1 MVVKN
6 NNHIM
11 RIVFKIQRIYLL
23 NPDELLGWPD
33 VRYLADLTAS

>member
-1 MVVKN
+1 MVVKS

-11 RIVFKIQRIYLL
+11 RIAFKIQRIYLL
-23 NPDELLGWPD
+23 NLDELLEWPD